1 MSFVVIEFRVLIK
14 FQKKRI
20 QKKKKRKMRTLDL
33 AFGEKNPKN
42 VGKKRKESLEMECL
56 SLFGWLK

>member
-1 MSFVVIEFRVLIK
+1 
-14 FQKKRI
+14 
-20 QKKKKRKMRTLDL
+20 MRTLDL